1 MAPKKWLN
9 ILVDGSSALGP
20 YWPNIVSEYLEKIV
34 RTFFYNSIEEEA
46 NEAPCELGLVMYN
59 SNSNTGL
66 DVQYIH
72 WTRDVNY
79 FLDILSCLAFNG
91 DNLNQHAMVEGLA
104 KALMMFPRPSNVMT
118 AQEYYNGERHC
129 VVVAARDPFPTR
141 MLVSVP
147 EITKEGIIGTNLH
160 YVNAD
165 FYEVAE
171 MFGPLAVSLS
181 IISPIQHP
189 IFEVIFNVANDGS
202 IVSTSPICSTRMDQF
217 TVLLSRKFK
226 EAHDA
231 FRGKRIMDPSTEEW
245 IESMKRTN
253 NTRFPINFA
262 NHCQAMVSTTPTLT
276 AGEGSSKGVVMEERD
291 NMGVLGGMSML
302 PGSTGNSLN
311 VQPYA
316 TNNGGGGGGGH
327 QHFQFGRSAVGSST
341 RAPPASATPQFN
353 HTNTLPFSP
362 SFTNFQPYVH
372 AWEGCLVGNIHNN
385 RSSIL
390 IAKALKRETSPLT
403 LTENWSSRLEIILYL
418 SEKAVSHT
426 INIYSEPVDYVFFS
440 IMQFNNLD
448 LYEHLKNKKLCAKI
462 RLPSQ
467 TLILSATESKD
478 HYIGTIFLG
487 ETIFVEPI

>member
-34 RTFFYNSIEEEA
+34 RTFFYNSIEE
-46 NEAPCELGLVMYN
+46 
-59 SNSNTGL
+59 
-66 DVQYIH
+66 
-72 WTRDVNY
+72 
-79 FLDILSCLAFNG
+79 
-91 DNLNQHAMVEGLA
+91 
-104 KALMMFPRPSNVMT
+104 MFPRPSNVMT

-171 MFGPLAVSLS
+171 MFGP
-181 IISPIQHP
+181 
-189 IFEVIFNVANDGS
+189 ANDGS

-403 LTENWSSRLEIILYL
+403 
-418 SEKAVSHT
+418 
-426 INIYSEPVDYVFFS
+426 IYSEPVDYVFFS

-487 ETIFVEPI
+487 VSLT